1 MKNCYMVRLQCAPIV
16 NYFRYIFQQNL
27 ADGDFFLQHK
37 VLKNGFFIDRQK
49 NDKGSSFP
57 GFALN

>member
-1 MKNCYMVRLQCAPIV
+1 MVRLQCAPIV